1 MQEDFGL
8 HFWLTQW
15 NLAPSIFISTALVLG
30 LYFYGIGPA
39 RRKYQLAEHV
49 KQWQVV
55 AFVIGVLVIFFAL
68 VSPLDTL
75 GDDYLF
81 SAHMIQHMLIT
92 IVGPPL
98 LLVGLPGW
106 LVQPLLRNRVV
117 LQLAK
122 WLTYPVV
129 AFLLFNADI
138 WLWHAPPLYDATL
151 VNDNIHV
158 LEHISFIVFAIINW
172 WPVFSPVDE
181 LPRLSI
187 GGQVLYIF
195 LSGMPMVLLGAGL
208 TFTPPLY
215 APYIHQTV
223 RAWGLSPT
231 SDQQLGGLIMWVPGG
246 LLYIVIMSIL
256 FIYWMQHQDAKQ
268 RAQEAVLYEDEDEVA
283 EQIS

>member
-15 NLAPSIFISTALVLG
+15 NLSPSIFIGTALVLG

-39 RRKYQLAEHV
+39 RRKYQLAESV
-49 KQWQVV
+49 KRGQVV

-68 VSPLDTL
+68 TSPLDAL

-98 LLVGLPGW
+98 MLVGLPGW
-106 LVQPLLRNRVV
+106 LVQPLLRNHAI

-122 WLTYPVV
+122 WVTYPVV
-129 AFLLFNADI
+129 AFLLFNVDI

-151 VNDNIHV
+151 VNDNIHI
-158 LEHISFIVFAIINW
+158 LEHISFIVFALINW
-172 WPVFSPVDE
+172 WPVFSPVEE

-195 LSGMPMVLLGAGL
+195 VSGMPMVLLGAGL

-215 APYIHQTV
+215 APYIHQTI

-256 FIYWMQHQDAKQ
+256 FIHWMQRQDAKQ
-268 RAQEAVLYEDEDEVA
+268 RAQEAVFYGDEDEVA
-283 EQIS
+283 DQIS